1 MVVDRSQGVLE
12 GTTAG
17 SAPKPTRQRQP
28 RERGASSRGGEAA
41 QKTLELYAQGH
52 SFPEIA
58 RLEVSHSWALLLTLV
73 IDL

>member
-17 SAPKPTRQRQP
+17 SSPKPTRQRQP

-58 RLEVSHSWALLLTLV
+58 RLEVSHSWALLLTLD